1 VIRPFTDPNPPPVKQ
16 QSYRFAKGT
25 TMVLKEE
32 VVQTFNSEGKKA
44 DMVSEQVVADA
55 MQLD

>member
-1 VIRPFTDPNPPPVKQ
+1 MI
-16 QSYRFAKGT
+16 
-25 TMVLKEE
+25 LKEE

-44 DMVSEQVVADA
+44 DVVSEQVVTDA